1 MEIKNDL
8 PWENSEVIEKP
19 KFKCEACDG
28 TGKWIPRTVTNP
40 TGSIYWNDRGFKKC
54 FKCNGTGFMKTSF
67 QDRQKAAQQRRARK
81 ERDAV
86 SNLEEF
92 KSDNAELYNFL
103 ENSKSWND
111 FSKSL
116 LGSISKYGSLTDNQ
130 LAAAERMMAK
140 CNAKAKQR
148 NSNSVEM
155 DHSKIN
161 EAFAKQTT
169 RAKPFL
175 NAGDVQ
181 FSSAPA
187 SGVNEGAIYVKI
199 AGEYQGKLIDGK
211 FFATVTT
218 HIDQIRE
225 ACSSPLE
232 LAKAHGRKSGTC
244 CQCSRELTN
253 PDSIKAGIGPICAG
267 AF

>member
-19 KFKCEACDG
+19 KFKCEACSG
-28 TGKWIPRTVTNP
+28 SGRWIPNAFGINR
-40 TGSIYWNDRGFKKC
+40 KC

-67 QDRQKAAQQRRARK
+67 QDRQKAAQQRKARK
-81 ERDAV
+81 ARAAV

-148 NSNSVEM
+148 NAVEM

-169 RAKPFL
+169 RKKPFL

-187 SGVNEGAIYVKI
+187 SGVNKGAIYVKI
-199 AGEYQGKLIDGK
+199 SGEYQGKLIDGK

-232 LAKAHGRKSGTC
+232 LAKAHGRKTGTC

>member
-1 MEIKNDL
+1 MEIKN
-8 PWENSEVIEKP
+8 
-19 KFKCEACDG
+19 KFKCEACNG
-28 TGKWIPRTVTNP
+28 TGKWIPQHTFLPQIRE
-40 TGSIYWNDRGFKKC
+40 C
-54 FKCNGTGFMKTSF
+54 FKCKGTGFMKTSA

-86 SNLEEF
+86 SNLEDF
-92 KSDNAELYNFL
+92 KSGNTELYAFL
-103 ENSKSWND
+103 EGSKSWND

-116 LGSISKYGSLTDNQ
+116 LESISKYGSLTDNQ
-130 LAAAERMMAK
+130 LAAAERVMAK

-148 NSNSVEM
+148 NAVEI

-161 EAFAKQTT
+161 DAFAKQTT
-169 RAKPFL
+169 RKKPFL
-175 NAGDVQ
+175 NAGDVR
-181 FSSAPA
+181 FSGAPETGA
-187 SGVNEGAIYVKI
+187 NKGAIYVKI

-211 FFATVTT
+211 FFATATT

-232 LAKAHGRKSGTC
+232 MAKDHGRKTGTC
-244 CQCSRELTN
+244 CQCNRELTN

>member
-1 MEIKNDL
+1 MEIKN
-8 PWENSEVIEKP
+8 E
-19 KFKCEACDG
+19 FKCDACNG
-28 TGKWIPRTVTNP
+28 TGKWIPRTAWNP
-40 TGSIYWNDRGFKKC
+40 TGSIYWNDRKFKKC

-67 QDRQKAAQQRRARK
+67 QDRQKAAQQRKARK
-81 ERDAV
+81 ARAAV

-92 KSDNAELYNFL
+92 KFDNAELYAFL

-116 LGSISKYGSLTDNQ
+116 LESISKYGSLTDNQ

-148 NSNSVEM
+148 NSVEM

-161 EAFAKQTT
+161 EAFARQTT
-169 RAKPFL
+169 RAKPYL

-187 SGVNEGAIYVKI
+187 SGVNKGAIYVKI
-199 AGEYQGKLIDGK
+199 GGEYQGKLIDGK

-232 LAKAHGRKSGTC
+232 IAKAHGRKTGTC